1 MGQGAVHVEWRFY
14 VFFYFNFPFD
24 STLVLC
30 RSVADYSFCLLLY
43 LLTTLYNSSSPIH
56 FFTTPVYRHAGKP
69 GVEQKRTVWITCLYY
84 SSFSS
89 NPTRIIDNLSVVCYI
104 TIVIHHF
111 FMRPPLQEV

>member
-43 LLTTLYNSSSPIH
+43 LLTTPPHHSTSSQHPFTGMPTSP
-56 FFTTPVYRHAGKP
+56 
-69 GVEQKRTVWITCLYY
+69 E
-84 SSFSS
+84 
-89 NPTRIIDNLSVVCYI
+89 
-104 TIVIHHF
+104 
-111 FMRPPLQEV
+111 